1 MQPLSRGERLFGV
14 VNAVLLTLL
23 SLAFVFPLLFV
34 VSNSLVSEA
43 EVVRRGTFILFP
55 ENPDLTAY
63 KTIFDSSII
72 IKAYANTLLR
82 VVIGVSLN
90 LLFTATLAYAIS
102 KKSLP
107 GRDWMTLY
115 IFIPMIFSGGVIPLY
130 LLVQGLGL
138 RNSFWS
144 MILPVLVNP
153 FWLLIMR
160 NFFAAIPAELE
171 EAAIVDGASPPIILL
186 KIILPLSMPIFTTI
200 GLFYAVFHWNAWF
213 DAAIFIDS
221 AAQQPV
227 QLLLRN
233 VLMSGVLNDP
243 AMADYRPPA
252 EALKAALTVVSA
264 VPILCVYPFIQRYF
278 VKGVMIGGVKG

>member
-1 MQPLSRGERLFGV
+1 MHLLSRGERLFEI
-14 VNAVLLTLL
+14 VNYIFLTLL
-23 SLAFVFPLLFV
+23 SLAFVLPLVFV

-43 EVVRRGTFILFP
+43 EVVRRGQFILWP
-55 ENPDLTAY
+55 EQPDLNAY
-63 KTIFDSSII
+63 KTILGSSILGT
-72 IKAYANTLLR
+72 AYLNTILR
-82 VVIGVSLN
+82 VTVGVALN
-90 LLFTATLAYAIS
+90 LIFTATLAYALS
-102 KKSLP
+102 KKTLP
-107 GRDWMTLY
+107 GRGLLTVF
-115 IFIPMIFSGGVIPLY
+115 IFIPLIFSGGIIPLY
-130 LLVQGLGL
+130 LLIQALGL

-160 NFFAAIPAELE
+160 NFFMTIPQELE
-171 EAAIVDGASPPIILL
+171 EAAIMDGATPLTVLTQIVI
-186 KIILPLSMPIFTTI
+186 PLSMPIFATI

-221 AAQQPV
+221 PLKQPV

-233 VLMSGVLNDP
+233 TLLSGVLNDP
-243 AMADYRPPA
+243 VMADYRPPA

-278 VKGVMIGGVKG
+278 VKGVLIGGIKG

>member
-1 MQPLSRGERLFGV
+1 MQFLSRGEKLFGIL
-14 VNAVLLTLL
+14 NAIFLTLL
-23 SLAFVFPLLFV
+23 SLAFVFPLIFV

-43 EVVRRGTFILFP
+43 EVVRRGTFVLFP
-55 ENPDLTAY
+55 EEPSFTAY

-72 IKAYANTLLR
+72 GQAYFNTLLR
-82 VVIGVSLN
+82 LLVGVTLN
-90 LLFTATLAYAIS
+90 LLFTATLAYALA
-102 KKSLP
+102 KRTLP
-107 GRDWMTLY
+107 GRNLLTLF
-115 IFIPMIFSGGVIPLY
+115 IFIPLIFSGGIIPLY
-130 LLVQGLGL
+130 LLIQALGL

-160 NFFAAIPAELE
+160 NFFMAIPQELE
-171 EAAIVDGASPPIILL
+171 EAAVMDGASPPIILL
-186 KIILPLSMPIFTTI
+186 RVILPLSMPIFTTI

-213 DAAIFIDS
+213 DAAIFIDL
-221 AAQQPV
+221 AEKQPV
-227 QLLLRN
+227 QMLLRN

-243 AMADYRPPA
+243 AMADYRPPG
-252 EALKAALTVVSA
+252 EALKAALTVVSS